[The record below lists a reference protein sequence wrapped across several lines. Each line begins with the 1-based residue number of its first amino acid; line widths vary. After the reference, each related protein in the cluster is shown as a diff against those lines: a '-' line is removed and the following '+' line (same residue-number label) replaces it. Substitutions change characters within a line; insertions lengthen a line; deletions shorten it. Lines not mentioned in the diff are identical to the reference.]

1 MNEEDKEPLNIVEV
15 NPSILL
21 DKSYLETAEDDAT
34 DATHI
39 DFNGDEQVYSV
50 RKFSTSKKSERV
62 IAEGER
68 QEWRCTTMPE
78 FCSVV
83 IGARGVGKSSIC
95 RQMKS
100 NKIVF
105 QEEDDDEHDERVEV
119 GVEVDGLLSR

>member
-1 MNEEDKEPLNIVEV
+1 MNEGDKEV

-21 DKSYLETAEDDAT
+21 DKSYLETVEDDTT
-34 DATHI
+34 DETHI
-39 DFNGDEQVYSV
+39 DFNVDQQVYSV

-68 QEWRCTTMPE
+68 KEWRCSAISE

-83 IGARGVGKSSIC
+83 IGARGVGKTSIC

-100 NKIVF
+100 DKIVF
-105 QEEDDDEHDERVEV
+105 QEEDDDEQDERVEV
-119 GVEVDGLLSR
+119 GVEVDGLVSRYL